1 MGKVAV
7 SMLSADFGH
16 LENECR
22 MVNSSCAE
30 WFHLDIMDGVFVPN
44 LSYGFPVIKAIARY
58 ARKPMDAH
66 LMTVQPANHY
76 ARCKEIGIEW
86 LTVHYE
92 ACTHLHRDIQQI
104 HALGMKAGVAINPAT
119 PVHLLDSTLPYADMI
134 LIMSVNPGYG
144 GQQFIGETYGKINQ
158 LTQMRRKGS
167 FFPDVNWFIFPYV
180 WKNKPI
186 DTNAPGKGSFF
197 PDSGRRG
204 CFFRKCNSFV

>member
-134 LIMSVNPGYG
+134 LIMSVNPGFG

-158 LTQMRRKGS
+158 LTQMRRERDLS
-167 FFPDVNWFIFPYV
+167 FLIQVDGGVSSENATHLYDAGADVLVAGHFVFSAPDPLEAIRS
-180 WKNKPI
+180 I
-186 DTNAPGKGSFF
+186 S
-197 PDSGRRG
+197 
-204 CFFRKCNSFV
+204 